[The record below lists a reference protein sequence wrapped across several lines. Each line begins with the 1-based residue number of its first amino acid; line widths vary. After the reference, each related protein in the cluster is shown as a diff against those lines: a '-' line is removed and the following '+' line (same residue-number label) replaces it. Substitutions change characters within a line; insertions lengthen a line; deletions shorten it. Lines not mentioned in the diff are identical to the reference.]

1 MDSRIFNVKRVI
13 PTPVFDDWKAKL
25 PIKPYG
31 YIYWTVNIITQK
43 VYIGKHKYPVHDKN
57 YIGSGKILR
66 QAIAKYGY
74 EYFINFPVQWCY
86 SYKELNE
93 AEKSWIKK
101 YNAQKSKDFYNIAS
115 GGEYGDVW
123 AAHDEE
129 WKEHQRKIRSENSKG
144 HVTSEETKRKMSLA
158 KIGKIFSYET
168 REKLR
173 KRALGRKHSPETIA
187 KFRAT
192 RKIQMQD
199 ENIRKN
205 ISEATK
211 KALAK
216 PEIRQK
222 LSELGKK
229 YAKRGRENQ
238 RVKANMIP
246 LIADNVKYDCLK
258 DARKAYHI
266 GHKEL
271 KHRLNSDEW
280 PTWRYVEK

>member
-25 PIKPYG
+25 PTKPYG

-66 QAIAKYGY
+66 QAIAKYWH

-93 AEKSWIKK
+93 AEKNWIKK

-129 WKEHQRKIRSENSKG
+129 WKERQRKIRSENSKG

-158 KIGKIFSYET
+158 KIGKILSCET

-192 RKIQMQD
+192 RKIQMQ
-199 ENIRKN
+199 E
-205 ISEATK
+205 
-211 KALAK
+211 
-216 PEIRQK
+216 
-222 LSELGKK
+222 K
-229 YAKRGRENQ
+229 YPQE
-238 RVKANMIP
+238 
-246 LIADNVKYDCLK
+246 YF
-258 DARKAYHI
+258 
-266 GHKEL
+266 
-271 KHRLNSDEW
+271 
-280 PTWRYVEK
+280 